1 MLLDL
6 PLTGVLS
13 GRAEMNPL
21 FGMFGN
27 ANQEREKD
35 LNPETKLQRQLHAN
49 LSSIEMELM
58 QLDVRFE
65 DSSLDEA
72 DRRLRQDIASILP
85 RGHAGGGC

>member
-1 MLLDL
+1 
-6 PLTGVLS
+6 
-13 GRAEMNPL
+13 MNPL